1 MRLLTKAIWRHRAL
15 SNAELNLSQR
25 VLVTGAAGF
34 IGSHLT
40 DRLLDLGRE
49 VVGFDNL
56 SSGDRANL
64 TRALADPSF
73 RFYEGDL
80 LDADATGRMLGQCDL
95 VFHLAAD
102 PEVRAGEEDP
112 GSHFRQNLLATF
124 NLLEAMRKRGART
137 RLVFASTS
145 TVYGEASVIPTPEDY
160 GPLLPISTYGA
171 TKLGCEALAASYTE
185 LLPLQVVIF
194 RFANI
199 VGTRSRHGV
208 LYDFILKL
216 RSNPRELEVL
226 GDGTQ
231 TKSYLHVDDCVDAF
245 LMTLEDRFWTR
256 AVQVY
261 NIGSEDQTNVLKI
274 AQVLLCA
281 VGLKNLP
288 VRTTG
293 KPGGRAWPGDVRTMQ
308 LDVSRIKERR
318 WMPKRNSDEAIRT
331 AATELVGELNKQVDE
346 NQRERRTG

>member
-1 MRLLTKAIWRHRAL
+1 LPQQILL
-15 SNAELNLSQR
+15 
-25 VLVTGAAGF
+25 TGAAGF

-40 DRLLDLGRE
+40 DRLLDLGNE

-64 TRALADPSF
+64 TRALTNPSF
-73 RFYEGDL
+73 RLSEGNL
-80 LDADATGRMLGQCDL
+80 LDAEATERVLGQCDF

-102 PEVRAGEEDP
+102 PEVRAGEENP
-112 GSHFRQNLLATF
+112 CAQFRQNLLATF
-124 NLLEAMRKRGART
+124 NLLEAMRRRGAPT

-199 VGTRSRHGV
+199 VGTRSNHGV

-216 RSNPRELEVL
+216 RKNPRELEVL
-226 GDGTQ
+226 GDGAQ

-245 LMTLEDRFWTR
+245 LMTLQDQFWTS

-274 AQVLLCA
+274 AQVVLDA
-281 VGLKNLP
+281 TGLKNLP
-288 VRTTG
+288 IRTTA
-293 KPGGRAWPGDVRTMQ
+293 KPGERAWPGDVRIMQ
-308 LDVSRIKERR
+308 LDVSRIKGRGWVPRR
-318 WMPKRNSDEAIRT
+318 SSDEAVRF
-331 AATELVGELNKQVDE
+331 AAQEMV
-346 NQRERRTG
+346 RESGILPPSV

>member
-1 MRLLTKAIWRHRAL
+1 MPPLILL
-15 SNAELNLSQR
+15 
-25 VLVTGAAGF
+25 TGAAGF

-64 TRALADPSF
+64 TRALMNPTF
-73 RFYEGDL
+73 RLSEGSL
-80 LDADATGRMLGQCDL
+80 LDAEATERVLGQCDL

-102 PEVRAGEEDP
+102 PEVRAGEENP
-112 GSHFRQNLLATF
+112 STQFRQNLLATF
-124 NLLEAMRKRGART
+124 NLLDAMRRRGAPT

-185 LLPLQVVIF
+185 LLPVEVVIF

-199 VGTRSRHGV
+199 VGARSNHGV

-216 RSNPRELEVL
+216 RKNPRELEVL
-226 GDGTQ
+226 GDGAQ

-245 LMTLEDRFWTR
+245 LMTLQDQFWTS

-261 NIGSEDQTNVLKI
+261 NIGSDDQTNVLKI
-274 AQVLLCA
+274 AQVVLDA
-281 VGLKNLP
+281 TGLKNLP
-288 VRTTG
+288 IRTTA
-293 KPGGRAWPGDVRTMQ
+293 KPGERAWPGDVGIMQ
-308 LDVSRIKERR
+308 LDVSRIKGRGWVPRR
-318 WMPKRNSDEAIRT
+318 SSDEAVRF
-331 AATELVGELNKQVDE
+331 AAQEMV
-346 NQRERRTG
+346 RESGILPPSM

>member
-1 MRLLTKAIWRHRAL
+1 LPRQI
-15 SNAELNLSQR
+15 
-25 VLVTGAAGF
+25 LVTGAAGF

-40 DRLLDLGRE
+40 DRLLDLGKE

-64 TRALADPSF
+64 AHALANPSF
-73 RFYEGDL
+73 RFSEGDL
-80 LDADATGRMLGQCDL
+80 LDVEATGRVLGQCDL

-102 PEVRAGEEDP
+102 PEVRAGEENP
-112 GSHFRQNLLATF
+112 SSHFRQNLLATF
-124 NLLEAMRKRGART
+124 NLLEAIRKGGAPT
-137 RLVFASTS
+137 RLIFASTS

-199 VGTRSRHGV
+199 VGARSKHGV
-208 LYDFILKL
+208 IYDFITKL
-216 RSNPRELEVL
+216 RSNTQELEVL

-245 LMTLEDRFWTR
+245 LMPLEDGFCTSRI
-256 AVQVY
+256 QVY
-261 NIGSEDQTNVLKI
+261 NIGSEDQTNVLRI
-274 AQVLLCA
+274 AQVVLDA
-281 VGLKNLP
+281 IGLKNLP

-293 KPGGRAWPGDVRTMQ
+293 KPGRRAWPGDVGAMQ
-308 LDVSRIKERR
+308 LDISRIKERG
-318 WMPKRNSDEAIRT
+318 WMPNRNSDESVRL
-331 AATELVGELNKQVDE
+331 AAQQIV
-346 NQRERRTG
+346 REFQNSS